1 MLNGKKIVLG
11 VTGGIAA
18 YKCVDLASRLRKKG
32 AEVHVILTRGAQNF
46 VTETAMREIS
56 GNPVITSMWGEIHN
70 YDVEHIALATLADVV
85 LIAPATANV
94 IAKAAAG
101 IADDMLTTTVLA
113 TRAPI
118 FFAPA
123 MNSNMYENPVTQQ
136 NITTLQ
142 QRGWQLIPPAS
153 GHLACGTS
161 GIGRMPEPAELVE
174 VLENYFIGEGGS
186 VESADGN
193 TMDNTMGN
201 TMGNIMGSTMQGL
214 KLLVT
219 AAGTREPIDPVR
231 YIGNRSS
238 GKMGYAIA
246 EAAARLGAEVT
257 LISGPSAL
265 QPPAGV
271 EFFGVESARE
281 MRQLVQERFP
291 ACDIV
296 IKAAAV
302 ADYRVKNVSDQK
314 IKKNDAE
321 LTLVLEKNP
330 DILKELGEMK
340 QPHQT
345 LVGFAAETQNLL
357 QYAKGKLEKKNLD
370 MIVANDVSKPQA
382 GFNVDTNLIKLL
394 KRDGSIEE
402 LPLMSKKEL
411 AYIILDRVM
420 KLRK

>member
-94 IAKAAAG
+94 LAKAAAG

-174 VLENYFIGEGGS
+174 VLENYFAGEGGS

-193 TMDNTMGN
+193 TMDNT
-201 TMGNIMGSTMQGL
+201 MGSTMQGL

-394 KRDGSIEE
+394 KSDGSIEE

>member
-174 VLENYFIGEGGS
+174 VLENYFAGEGGS

-193 TMDNTMGN
+193 TMDN

>member
-142 QRGWQLIPPAS
+142 QRGWQLIPPVS

-193 TMDNTMGN
+193 TMDN

-357 QYAKGKLEKKNLD
+357 QYAQGKLEKKNLD

>member
-142 QRGWQLIPPAS
+142 QGGWQLIPPAS

-174 VLENYFIGEGGS
+174 VLENYFAGEGGS

-193 TMDNTMGN
+193 TMDNT
-201 TMGNIMGSTMQGL
+201 MGSTMQGL

>member
-94 IAKAAAG
+94 LAKAAAG

-123 MNSNMYENPVTQQ
+123 MNSNMYENSVTQQ

-174 VLENYFIGEGGS
+174 VLENYFAGEGGS

-193 TMDNTMGN
+193 TMDSTMGN
-201 TMGNIMGSTMQGL
+201 TMQGL

-257 LISGPSAL
+257 LISGPSFL

>member
-94 IAKAAAG
+94 LAKAAAG

-193 TMDNTMGN
+193 TMDN

-411 AYIILDRVM
+411 AYIILERVM

>member
-123 MNSNMYENPVTQQ
+123 MNSNMYENPVTQR

-201 TMGNIMGSTMQGL
+201 IMGSTMQGL

-246 EAAARLGAEVT
+246 EAAARLGAEVM

>member
-94 IAKAAAG
+94 LAKAAAG

-193 TMDNTMGN
+193 TMDN

-357 QYAKGKLEKKNLD
+357 QYAQGKLEKKNLD

>member
-94 IAKAAAG
+94 LAKAAAG

-193 TMDNTMGN
+193 TMDN

-402 LPLMSKKEL
+402 LSLMSKKEL